1 MRAKTGWVTA
11 GRGGRGTDSIRSAE
25 AERDLCGGQTLHT
38 SSLSEKS
45 CNMMRMFFYFISTEQ
60 IYIEGR
66 SSTDFFLPKLK
77 GSEYR
82 EGRRAGKVGQMLDN
96 GL

>member
-45 CNMMRMFFYFISTEQ
+45 CNMMRMYFISTEQ
-60 IYIEGR
+60 NYIEGW
-66 SSTDFFLPKLK
+66 SCTDFLPKVVNNGK
-77 GSEYR
+77 GGAPGSW
-82 EGRRAGKVGQMLDN
+82 GNVS
-96 GL
+96 